1 MKFIKSKFKDDKAI
15 NEKTQIAA
23 GDAAWI
29 TYSLNRKAGRG
40 KLASWIIAVSV
51 LSNFLYL
58 KVIKKSNVDSL
69 NTTIANSIKHPIWYV
84 IGTFLAR
91 WAVTIVPI
99 IALGFSIDNL
109 NGTAAVVAGS
119 AFGIALIARFIID
132 VIYGVCS
139 SILLFT
145 NSIRQN
151 DDEKILNPM
160 DEGYRFKEGSNL
172 VKSDFG
178 KEKVQ
183 AIATKLQ
190 AKLEKA
196 NLSTGKKST
205 KAIQSLMSQLGKP
218 ELDTKELKDIFAK
231 FVKEYLKVEGKP
243 HLVDKV
249 SKVMAIT
256 YDINVKSGKTPNQA
270 CIISIA
276 IAIKALADNTL
287 ESKDITDLNEVVAK
301 SKKSS
306 FWSFI
311 FWFFSVVLALIVGGL
326 IVANKYESM
335 TYVQRQVFSYRSA
348 HPIGGLIVHT
358 LFPVLTVAEF
368 FIGIFTNISVFNL

>member
-40 KLASWIIAVSV
+40 KLASWIIALSV
-51 LSNFLYL
+51 LGNFLYL

-69 NTTIANSIKHPIWYV
+69 NTTIADSIKHPIWYV

-91 WAVTIVPI
+91 WSITIVPI

-109 NGTAAVVAGS
+109 NGTAAVAAGS

-160 DEGYRFKEGSNL
+160 NEGASL
-172 VKSDFG
+172 VKADSSKDR
-178 KEKVQ
+178 VQ

-205 KAIQSLMSQLGKP
+205 KAMQSLMSQLGKS

-231 FVKEYLKVEGKP
+231 FIKEYLKVEGKP

-311 FWFFSVVLALIVGGL
+311 FWFFSVVFALIVGGL
-326 IVANKYESM
+326 IVAHKYNSM

-348 HPIGGLIVHT
+348 HPIGGLIVHAFVP
-358 LFPVLTVAEF
+358 LLSVAEL